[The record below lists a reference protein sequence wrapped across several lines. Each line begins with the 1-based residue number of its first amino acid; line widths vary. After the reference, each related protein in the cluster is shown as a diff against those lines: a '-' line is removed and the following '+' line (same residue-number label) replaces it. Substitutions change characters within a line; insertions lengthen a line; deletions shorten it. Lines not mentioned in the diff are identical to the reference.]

1 MAEPRYCNS
10 NAIFLLIFRFLDRC
24 SKSEVK
30 SISGTVDNNRNI
42 FLWAI
47 SHIMHNKLSD
57 QFSDVLQKCMYIL
70 NSIDIR
76 I

>member
-1 MAEPRYCNS
+1 MAEPRYCN
-10 NAIFLLIFRFLDRC
+10 NKAIFLLNCHLLDRC
-24 SKSEVK
+24 LNSEVI
-30 SISGTVDNNRNI
+30 SISGKVDNNRNI

-57 QFSDVLQKCMYIL
+57 QFLDVLQKCMCSL

-76 I
+76 F